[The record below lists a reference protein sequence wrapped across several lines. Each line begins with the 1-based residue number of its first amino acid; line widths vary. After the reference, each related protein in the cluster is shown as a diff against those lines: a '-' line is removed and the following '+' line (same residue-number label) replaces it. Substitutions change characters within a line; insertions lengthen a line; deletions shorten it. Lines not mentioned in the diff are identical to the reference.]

1 MGIQRVWPAISSFLV
16 SLPNRVVRK
25 EKVHLLFF
33 FFFPLFILTV
43 SLPQEQML
51 EADHPEHQQ
60 SAWEGRE
67 VNADLVHR
75 PDNPQK

>member
-1 MGIQRVWPAISSFLV
+1 MGIQRVWPAISSCLV
-16 SLPNRVVRK
+16 SLPNRVARK
-25 EKVHLLFF
+25 EKIHLLFF
-33 FFFPLFILTV
+33 FSPLFILTV

-67 VNADLVHR
+67 VKADLVHR